1 MKSFLLPKNLIY
13 FTIILTSSF
22 TFILS
27 RDIKAQTNVDNLT
40 HLLDTLSIY
49 WLNEW
54 KISPNLKDAKIE
66 GKPYASDFDDSD
78 WGEIKINEI
87 SNYDSCWIRKE
98 IELPDEILGQKVI
111 GKADLLLSVD
121 DYGYIWINGIEKG
134 FFQWDGEF
142 TLTEKAEPG
151 QEFSIAVKII
161 NNGGLLRLLRAELN
175 IEAVKE
181 IQMKVRDISLG
192 MKTAQRLLS
201 LETYQTNA
209 RVKYDPGTD
218 KSDILKDERIK
229 LNELLQEAAE
239 EIDADALEYGEI
251 ESFMGNFQEVK
262 PKLGPVK
269 EFVKKFTLYFEAN
282 AHIDAAWL
290 WRKKETIEVCKNT
303 FNSVFNV
310 MQAYP
315 GFTYTQSAAQY
326 YDWMEKIYPDVF
338 QKIVDNVY
346 NNRWE
351 LTGGMWIEPDCNL
364 IDGVSWNRQLLY
376 AKKYFKTKFGKNVKV
391 GWNPD
396 SFGYN
401 WNMPMFYKN
410 AGINSFITQK
420 IGWNE
425 TNVFPHRVF
434 WWESPDGSRILS
446 YFPFDYVNTI
456 TQAYLLADWLRQ
468 FEANTGFKKMM
479 VLFGVGD
486 HGGGPTKE
494 MLARIEHLKTIE
506 LFPNVEYGMAEQ
518 YLSWLNGQN
527 LSSLPVWKDELYL
540 EYHQGTFTTQ
550 AKMKK
555 YNRMSEVLLTNTEKF
570 SSMAKLFGGKYH
582 SAELDT
588 AWKYAMFNQFHD
600 ILPGS
605 SIGEV
610 YKDAVEDYE
619 DVIESGIFL
628 LKNSLY
634 DLSKKINT
642 SAKNGK
648 PLIIFNSL
656 GWKRTD
662 IVTVELDK
670 GDFNEYTILNSSGK
684 QIPSQLLSNGRYSR
698 KIIFI
703 GDEVPGLGYKTF
715 YRKQAKGSYIK
726 TNLKASENNLENEFF
741 VVNINPSTGYVSSI
755 RDKRN
760 NKEILSSEGCE
771 LQLLEDKP
779 TAWEAWNLGLT
790 GVKYPLHFDKIEVME
805 SGPVRAVVRSYFS
818 YLKPGVKKD
827 YPTPDFPTTF
837 IYQDIILYSG
847 IDRIDFQTS
856 VDWHE
861 EKTMLK
867 AAFAFTVKDTSATY
881 EIPYGSIKR
890 STKRETNWQKA
901 RYEVPALRWA
911 DLSDY
916 NYGVSLLNNCKYGY
930 DIKDNVMRLSL
941 LRSPKWPDP
950 NADMGKHLIE
960 YALYPHSGSWKEA
973 NTVRKGYEFN
983 TPLIPFLAGE
993 TRGGE
998 LPAEKTLVEL
1008 KNENLILTSIKKAHE
1023 SDAFIIQW
1031 YESKGEDTES
1041 SITLPKR
1048 PKKVFESNIM
1058 EEDGEKIGFNG
1069 NVVKVKTPK
1078 NSVKTIKVY
1087 F

>member
-1 MKSFLLPKNLIY
+1 MKPFLPSKLPISLGLFCFLAIVLSR
-13 FTIILTSSF
+13 FTIG
-22 TFILS
+22 
-27 RDIKAQTNVDNLT
+27 QTNVDNLT
-40 HLLDTLSIY
+40 HLLDTYSTY
-49 WLNEW
+49 SFNEW
-54 KISPNLKDAKIE
+54 KISPNLKNVKIE
-66 GKPYASDFDDSD
+66 GNPYESDFDDSD
-78 WGEIKINEI
+78 WDEIMINDTL
-87 SNYDSCWIRKE
+87 NFDSCWIRKE
-98 IELPDEILGQKVI
+98 IELSDEILGQPVK
-111 GKADLLLSVD
+111 GKAHLLLSVD
-121 DYGYIWINGIEKG
+121 DYGYIWINGKENG
-134 FFQWDGEF
+134 YFQWDGEF
-142 TLTEKAEPG
+142 ILTEKAEPG
-151 QEFSIAVKII
+151 EKFLVAVKII
-161 NNGGLLRLLRAELN
+161 NTGGPLRLLRAELN
-175 IEAVKE
+175 LESAKE
-181 IQMKVRDISLG
+181 VQTKVRDLSLG

-218 KSDILKDERIK
+218 KSDISKDERVK
-229 LNELLQEAAE
+229 LYELLQEAAE
-239 EIDADALEYGEI
+239 EIDADALDYGEI
-251 ESFMGNFQEVK
+251 ESFMGNLQEVK
-262 PKLGPVK
+262 PKLEPVK
-269 EFVKKFTLYFEAN
+269 EFVKRFTLYFDAN

-376 AKKYFKTKFGKNVKV
+376 AKNYFKTKFGKNVKI

-401 WNMPMFYKN
+401 WNMPMIYKN

-425 TNVFPHRVF
+425 TNVFPYRVF

-456 TQAYLLADWLRQ
+456 TQAYQLVDWLRQ

-506 LFPNVEYGMAEQ
+506 FFPNVEYGMAEQ
-518 YLSWLNGQN
+518 YLNWLNEQN

-555 YNRMSEVLLTNTEKF
+555 YNRMSEVLLTNAEKF
-570 SSMAKLFGGKYH
+570 SSMAKLFGGKYY
-582 SAELDT
+582 SADLDT

-610 YKDAVEDYE
+610 YEDASEDYS
-619 DVIESGIFL
+619 DVIETGNFL
-628 LKNSLY
+628 LKNALI

-642 SAKNGK
+642 SSVKNGR
-648 PLIIFNSL
+648 PLIVFNSL

-662 IVTVELDK
+662 IVTIELEK
-670 GDFNEYTILNSSGK
+670 GDMNEYTILTTRGK
-684 QIPSQLLSNGRYSR
+684 QIPSQRILNGRYGS
-698 KIIFI
+698 KIIFLA
-703 GDEVPGLGYKTF
+703 DEVPGIGYKTF
-715 YRKQAKGSYIK
+715 VRKNGKASYIK
-726 TNLKASENNLENEFF
+726 TSLKATENSLENEFF
-741 VVNINPSTGYVSSI
+741 AIRINPSTGYISSI
-755 RDKRN
+755 VDKRN
-760 NKEILSSEGCE
+760 NKEILASEGNE

-790 GVKYPLHFDKIEVME
+790 GVKYPLHFDKLEVIE
-805 SGPVRAVVRSYFS
+805 SGPVRAIVRAYFS

-827 YPTPDFPTTF
+827 YPTPDFPSSF
-837 IYQDIILYSG
+837 IYQDIILYAG
-847 IDRIDFQTS
+847 IDRIDLKTTA
-856 VDWHE
+856 DWHE

-867 AAFAFTVKDTSATY
+867 AAFTLTVKDTSATY
-881 EIPYGSIKR
+881 EIPYGTIKR

-901 RYEVPALRWA
+901 RYEVPAIRWA

-916 NYGVSLLNNCKYGY
+916 NYGVSLLNSSKYGY

-950 NADMGKHLIE
+950 NADMGKHKID

-973 NTVRKGYEFN
+973 NTVMKGYEFN
-983 TPLIPFLAGE
+983 TTLIPFL
-993 TRGGE
+993 TDNHGGE
-998 LPAEKTLVEL
+998 LPLEKTLVEL
-1008 KNENLILTSIKKAHE
+1008 KSDNLILTSVKKAHD
-1023 SDAFIIQW
+1023 SDALIFQW

-1041 SITLPKR
+1041 NITLPKR
-1048 PKKVFESNIM
+1048 PKKVFESNFM
-1058 EEDGEKIGFNG
+1058 EEDGEKISFTG
-1069 NVVKVKTPK
+1069 NVVKVKTAK